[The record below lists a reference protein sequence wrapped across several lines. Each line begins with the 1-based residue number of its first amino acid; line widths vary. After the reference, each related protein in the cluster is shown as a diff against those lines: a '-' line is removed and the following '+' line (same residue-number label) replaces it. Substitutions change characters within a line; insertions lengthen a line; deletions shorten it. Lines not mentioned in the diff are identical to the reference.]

1 MRTRLTDKIYV
12 FEEIPRQAGPTSR
25 TLLLEPEYRRQE
37 EEDESLCSQI
47 LLVLVF
53 FIFFISICLIGFWVG
68 GRWGRSTERL
78 CAGYISQYCKFA
90 VLYDCLPKVA
100 IANGAITAPV
110 LEDLS
115 LTYTTMSFNGSLP
128 QSNEYR
134 QDAGQEVDAVWNDL
148 GINYRDIV
156 IPATLAA
163 RSGIT
168 TDHVTISE
176 KYGGGYR
183 ANVEGLTHL
192 HCLNLLRQGLWYNY
206 DYYQKKG
213 EGAFENDIPILK
225 LHVCKLTVWK
235 ELKEML
241 TFAASIAHCL
251 DILRQQ
257 LMCTVDIGLMGK
269 IWVHPEAPEA
279 YQDFNTKHKCR
290 DFDAVK
296 NWAEQRQ
303 MPVDVPADFFQQPD
317 EGDTVYST
325 YP

>member
-25 TLLLEPEYRRQE
+25 TPLLEPKYRRQE
-37 EEDESLCSQI
+37 EDEESLCSQI

-68 GRWGRSTERL
+68 GRWSRSTERQ
-78 CAGYISQYCKFA
+78 CTGYISQYS
-90 VLYDCLPKVA
+90 
-100 IANGAITAPV
+100 PV

-115 LTYTTMSFNGSLP
+115 LSYATMSFNGSLP
-128 QSNEYR
+128 QSNQYR
-134 QDAGQEVDAVWNDL
+134 QDAGQEVDAAWNDL

-156 IPATLAA
+156 VPTTLAA
-163 RSGIT
+163 SSGIT

-176 KYGGGYR
+176 KYGGGYP

-225 LHVCKLTVWK
+225 LHV
-235 ELKEML
+235 
-241 TFAASIAHCL
+241 SHCL
-251 DILRQQ
+251 DVLRQQ
-257 LMCTVDIGLMGK
+257 LMCTVDIGVMGK
-269 IWVHPEAPEA
+269 IWVRPEALEA

-290 DFDAVK
+290 DFDAVR

-303 MPVDVPADFFQQPD
+303 MPADVPVDFFQQPVGR
-317 EGDTVYST
+317 EAVYST
-325 YP
+325 HP

>member
-12 FEEIPRQAGPTSR
+12 FEEIPRQAGLTSR
-25 TLLLEPEYRRQE
+25 TPLLEPEYRRQE
-37 EEDESLCSQI
+37 EEEESLCSQI
-47 LLVLVF
+47 LLVFVF

-78 CAGYISQYCKFA
+78 CTGYISQYS
-90 VLYDCLPKVA
+90 
-100 IANGAITAPV
+100 PV

-115 LTYTTMSFNGSLP
+115 LSYATMSFNGSLP
-128 QSNEYR
+128 QCNQYR
-134 QDAGQEVDAVWNDL
+134 QDAGQEVDAAWNDL

-156 IPATLAA
+156 VHAALAA
-163 RSGIT
+163 SSGIT

-176 KYGGGYR
+176 KYGGGYP

-225 LHVCKLTVWK
+225 LHV
-235 ELKEML
+235 
-241 TFAASIAHCL
+241 SRCL

-257 LMCTVDIGLMGK
+257 LMCTVDIGVMGK
-269 IWVHPEAPEA
+269 IWVRPEASEA

-290 DFDAVK
+290 DFDAVR

-303 MPVDVPADFFQQPD
+303 MPADLPADFFQQPVGR
-317 EGDTVYST
+317 EAVYST